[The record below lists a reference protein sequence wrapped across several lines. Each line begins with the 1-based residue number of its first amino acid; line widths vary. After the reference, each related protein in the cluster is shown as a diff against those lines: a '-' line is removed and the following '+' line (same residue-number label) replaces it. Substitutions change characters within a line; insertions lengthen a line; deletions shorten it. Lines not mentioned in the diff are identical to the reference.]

1 MKFTDSTSGFVDL
14 DGMRV
19 HYRRAGRGQPLLLL
33 HGSGWSLHI
42 FDPVVGLMTDRFDV
56 IRLDLPGFGL
66 TGPRPDRDY
75 TVGAYVSFLDRF
87 ADAVALDQFVIAGH
101 SFGGQIAWTY
111 ALAHP
116 DRLSGMVLMNS
127 TGYPDKRVPL
137 VLRLARNPVTRPLVR
152 HLGSRNATA
161 KNLARLVG
169 PGSAVVDD
177 TMVDRVHALTSQ
189 PAARQALIDFASTDQ
204 HDRSA
209 EIVDI
214 ATPTL
219 VLRSDRIDG
228 QHFTRDIPGG
238 AEVVLPDVGHLM
250 PAEAPAA
257 VSRAITEFASA
268 LEVRG
273 A

>member
-1 MKFTDSTSGFVDL
+1 MDFTDSTSRFVDL

-33 HGSGWSLHI
+33 HGSGWSLHG
-42 FDPVVGLMTDRFDV
+42 FDLVVGLLMDRFDV

-75 TVGAYVSFLDRF
+75 TVGAYVSLLDRF

-116 DRLSGMVLMNS
+116 DRLIGMVLMNS

-137 VLRLARNPVTRPLVR
+137 VLRLAANPVTRPLVR

-161 KNLARLVG
+161 KNLARLAA
-169 PGSAVVDD
+169 PGCAVVDD
-177 TMVDRVHALTSQ
+177 TMIDRVHALTSQ
-189 PAARQALIDFASTDQ
+189 PEARLALIDFASTEQ

-209 EIVDI
+209 ELVNIT
-214 ATPTL
+214 TPTL
-219 VLRSDRIDG
+219 VLRSDLVDG
-228 QHFTRDIPGG
+228 QHFTRDIRG
-238 AEVVLPDVGHLM
+238 ATEVVLPNVGHLM
-250 PAEAPAA
+250 PIEAPDS
-257 VSRAITEFASA
+257 VSRAIAEFSRA
-268 LEVRG
+268 LECQE